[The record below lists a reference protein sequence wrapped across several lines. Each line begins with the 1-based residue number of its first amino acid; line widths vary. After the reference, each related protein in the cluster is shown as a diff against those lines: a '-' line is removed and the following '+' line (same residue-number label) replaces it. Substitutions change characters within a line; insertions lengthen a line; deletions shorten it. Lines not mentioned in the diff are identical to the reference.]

1 MKRTN
6 ATGLRV
12 EPQPRQRQR
21 ANQMRLRTTVRKK
34 DNRKVVDIRGR
45 ELAVRLVNA
54 AAGLTAPLRTIIEW
68 SGWNLGGSGLK
79 E

>member
-1 MKRTN
+1 
-6 ATGLRV
+6 
-12 EPQPRQRQR
+12 
-21 ANQMRLRTTVRKK
+21 MRLRAAVRKK
-34 DNRKVVDIRGR
+34 DNSRVVDIRGR
-45 ELAVRLVNA
+45 ELAVQLVNA